1 MIEFR
6 NVKAGYPG
14 RDVLKDV
21 NLTIRPGRVLVLLGP
36 NGCGKSTLL
45 RTVLGLQ
52 PRTSG
57 QVLLDGIPVEQYTR
71 RQLAQRIA
79 YLPQSRAVPN
89 ISVQR
94 MVLHGR
100 FPYLSYPRRY
110 RREDLEAAREALR
123 RVDAEDLAGS
133 FLPNLSG
140 GQRQKVYLAMALVQD
155 TETILMD
162 EPTTYL
168 DIRHQLETMDMAR
181 QLAAEGTALV
191 LVLHDLCMAMR
202 VADEAAVLF
211 GGKILCSGTP
221 EQVFLSGTIN
231 QTFGIT
237 LERVRTEQGWQ
248 YYCL

>member
-1 MIEFR
+1 MSR
-6 NVKAGYPG
+6 RVTRGAT
-14 RDVLKDV
+14 VLA
-21 NLTIRPGRVLVLLGP
+21 LLGP

-181 QLAAEGTALV
+181 QLAAEGKALV